1 MSNYNNDN
9 ELFSLLET
17 KLFPA
22 VVGDVLDKMGY
33 LHQFLPAK
41 IQPLDEAMVLVGRA
55 MPVLEADIYD
65 LDKETNNPLAG
76 KPFGLMLEALDT
88 LKPGDIYVAAGGSL
102 NYAMWGAL
110 MSTRA
115 KTLGAKGALVNGY
128 IRDSKDIKSLDFPAF
143 GRGKY
148 AQDQGPRGQV
158 IDYNVTVEIAGIR
171 IEPGAL
177 LFGDCEGVLV
187 IPVEAEKE
195 IIAKSLEK
203 ATKENTVEAAIKN
216 GMSAVDAFKTYEVM

>member
-1 MSNYNNDN
+1 MSAYNNDN
-9 ELFSLLET
+9 ELFRILET

-33 LHQFLPAK
+33 LHQFLPAE
-41 IQPLDEAMVLVGRA
+41 IHPLDDEMVIAGRA

-65 LDKETNNPLAG
+65 LDSKTNTPLAR
-76 KPFGLMLEALDT
+76 KPFGLMLEALDS
-88 LKPGDIYVAAGGSL
+88 LKAGDIYTAAGGSL

-115 KTLGAKGALVNGY
+115 RALGAKGALVNGY
-128 IRDSKDIKSLDFPAF
+128 VRDSKDIKSLGFPVF

-171 IEPGAL
+171 IEPGTL

-187 IPVEAEKE
+187 IPREVEEE
-195 IIAKSLEK
+195 VIAKSLEK
-203 ATKENTVEAAIKN
+203 SAIENTVEAAIKN
-216 GMSAVDAFKTYEVM
+216 GMSAVDAFKTYGVM

>member
-1 MSNYNNDN
+1 MPPYANDD
-9 ELFSLLET
+9 ELFTLLKT

-33 LHQFLPAK
+33 LHQFLPAD
-41 IQPLDEAMVLVGRA
+41 IEPLDDDMVLAGRA

-65 LDKETNNPLAG
+65 AEGSNNPLAG
-76 KPFGLMLEALDT
+76 KPFGLMLEALDS
-88 LKPGDIYVAAGGSL
+88 LKPGDIYIAAGGSL
-102 NYAMWGAL
+102 KYAMFGEL

-115 KTLGAKGALVNGY
+115 KILGANGALVNGY
-128 IRDSKDIKSLDFPAF
+128 IRDTKGIKALGFPAF
-143 GRGKY
+143 GRGRY

-158 IDYNVTVEIAGIR
+158 IDYNVTVKIAGIR

-187 IPVEAEKE
+187 IPKAVEEEA
-195 IIAKSLEK
+195 IANSLEK
-203 ATKENTVEAAIKN
+203 AAIENTVEDAIKR
-216 GMSAVDAFKTYEVM
+216 GMSTVEAFKTYGVM

>member
-1 MSNYNNDN
+1 MPPYANDD
-9 ELFSLLET
+9 ELFTLLKT

-33 LHQFLPAK
+33 LHQFLPAD
-41 IQPLDEAMVLVGRA
+41 IEPLDDDMVLAGRA

-65 LDKETNNPLAG
+65 AEGSNSPLAG
-76 KPFGLMLEALDT
+76 KPFGLMLEALDS
-88 LKPGDIYVAAGGSL
+88 LKPGDIYIAAGGSL
-102 NYAMWGAL
+102 KYAMFGEL

-115 KTLGAKGALVNGY
+115 KILGANGALVNGY
-128 IRDSKDIKSLDFPAF
+128 IRDTKGIKALGFPIF

-187 IPVEAEKE
+187 IPKAVEEEA
-195 IIAKSLEK
+195 IANSLEK
-203 ATKENTVEAAIKN
+203 AAMENTVEDAIKR
-216 GMSAVDAFKTYEVM
+216 GMSTVEAFKTYGVM

>member
-1 MSNYNNDN
+1 MPPYANDD
-9 ELFSLLET
+9 ELFTLLKT

-33 LHQFLPAK
+33 LHQFLPAD
-41 IQPLDEAMVLVGRA
+41 IEPLDDDMVLAGRA

-65 LDKETNNPLAG
+65 AEGSNNPLAG
-76 KPFGLMLEALDT
+76 KPFGLMLEALDS
-88 LKPGDIYVAAGGSL
+88 LKPGDIYIAAGGSL
-102 NYAMWGAL
+102 KYAMFGEL

-115 KTLGAKGALVNGY
+115 KILGANGALVNGY
-128 IRDSKDIKSLDFPAF
+128 IRDTKGIKALGFPIF

-187 IPVEAEKE
+187 IPKAVEEEA
-195 IIAKSLEK
+195 IANSLEK
-203 ATKENTVEAAIKN
+203 AAMENTVEDAIKR
-216 GMSAVDAFKTYEVM
+216 GMSTVEAFKTYGVM

>member
-1 MSNYNNDN
+1 MSIYNNDN

-33 LHQFLPAK
+33 LHQFLPAE
-41 IQPLDEAMVLVGRA
+41 IQPLDERMVLAGRA

-158 IDYNVTVEIAGIR
+158 IDYDVTVEIAGIR

-187 IPVEAEKE
+187 IPMEAEKE
-195 IIAKSLEK
+195 IISRSLEK
-203 ATKENTVEAAIKN
+203 AAMENTVETAIKN
-216 GMSAVDAFKTYEVM
+216 GMSAVDAFKTYGVM

>member
-1 MSNYNNDN
+1 MPAYANDD
-9 ELFSLLET
+9 ELFTLLKT

-22 VVGDVLDKMGY
+22 VVGDILDKMGY
-33 LHQFLPAK
+33 LHQFLPAD
-41 IQPLDEAMVLVGRA
+41 IEPLDDEMVLAGRA

-65 LDKETNNPLAG
+65 AKGSNNPLAG
-76 KPFGLMLEALDT
+76 KPFGLMLEALDS

-102 NYAMWGAL
+102 KYAMFGEL

-115 KTLGAKGALVNGY
+115 KILGANGAIVNGY
-128 IRDSKDIKSLDFPAF
+128 IRDTKGIKALGFPTF

-158 IDYNVTVEIAGIR
+158 IDYNVTVKIAGIR

-187 IPVEAEKE
+187 IPKAVEEEA
-195 IIAKSLEK
+195 IAKSLEK
-203 ATKENTVEAAIKN
+203 AAMENTVEDAIKG
-216 GMSAVDAFKTYEVM
+216 GMSTVEAFKTYGVM

>member
-1 MSNYNNDN
+1 MPPYANDD
-9 ELFSLLET
+9 ELFTLLKT

-33 LHQFLPAK
+33 LHQFLPAD
-41 IQPLDEAMVLVGRA
+41 IEPLDDDMVLAGRA

-65 LDKETNNPLAG
+65 AEGSNNPLAG
-76 KPFGLMLEALDT
+76 KPFGLMLEALDS
-88 LKPGDIYVAAGGSL
+88 LKPGDIYIAAGGSL
-102 NYAMWGAL
+102 KYAMFGEL

-115 KTLGAKGALVNGY
+115 KILGANGALVNGY
-128 IRDSKDIKSLDFPAF
+128 IRDTKGIKALGFPTF

-187 IPVEAEKE
+187 IPKAVEEEA
-195 IIAKSLEK
+195 IANSLEK
-203 ATKENTVEAAIKN
+203 AAMENTVEDAIKR
-216 GMSAVDAFKTYEVM
+216 GMSTVEAFKTYGVM

>member
-1 MSNYNNDN
+1 MPKYNNDN
-9 ELFSLLET
+9 ELFSLLEK

-33 LHQFLPAK
+33 LHQFLPAE
-41 IQPLDEAMVLVGRA
+41 IQPLDENMVLAGRA

-203 ATKENTVEAAIKN
+203 ATMENTVEAAIKN
-216 GMSAVDAFKTYEVM
+216 GMSAVDAFKTYGVM